1 MTMRLFAAAGLA
13 ACCLAAT
20 GAPALAQ
27 TAPSDDAPGTLLV
40 HIDAAGVFKDA
51 SAKVYIEGG
60 RVPGGSIGSPADET
74 ITFDAAYFLTPNFA
88 VDLYAGLPPRAVVRG
103 AGTLSGA
110 GTLATTNYGPAVLT
124 GEYHVT
130 GLGAFHPYVAA
141 GVDYTLFLNIHH
153 EALYDVK
160 IPNAFGA
167 ALKLG
172 MDYDIS
178 PAWSAHFYVMHIFLG
193 TRVSASAV
201 PGGAV
206 PAVAKALIDP
216 TIIGAGVGCR
226 F

>member
-1 MTMRLFAAAGLA
+1 MNRKLFAAASLA
-13 ACCLAAT
+13 AGCLAVT

-27 TAPSDDAPGTLLV
+27 SAYDAPGTILV
-40 HIDAAGVFKDA
+40 HIDAVGVFKD
-51 SAKVYIEGG
+51 VYIGG
-60 RVPGGSIGSPADET
+60 ARVPGGSIGSAPDET
-74 ITFDAAYFLTPNFA
+74 ISLDVAYFLTPNFA
-88 VDLYAGLPPRAVVRG
+88 VDVYAGLPPRAVVRG

-110 GTLATTNYGPAVLT
+110 GTLATTNYGPAVLS

-141 GVDYTLFLNIHH
+141 GVNYTLFLNIHH

-160 IPNAFGA
+160 IPDAFGA
-167 ALKLG
+167 AFKLG

-178 PAWSAHFYVMHIFLG
+178 PAWSAHVYLMHIFLG

-216 TIIGAGVGCR
+216 TIVGAGIGYR

>member
-1 MTMRLFAAAGLA
+1 MTHKLLAAGLA

-20 GAPALAQ
+20 AAPALAQ
-27 TAPSDDAPGTLLV
+27 TDDAPGTLLV

-51 SAKVYIEGG
+51 SAKVYIAGG

-74 ITFDAAYFLTPNFA
+74 ITFDVDYFLTPNFS
-88 VDLYAGLPPRAVVRG
+88 VDFFAGLPPRAVIRG

-141 GVDYTLFLNIHH
+141 GLDYTLFLNIHH

-167 ALKLG
+167 AVKLG
-172 MDYDIS
+172 MDYDIT

-206 PAVAKALIDP
+206 PAVAKATIDP
-216 TIIGAGVGCR
+216 TIIGAGLGYK

>member
-1 MTMRLFAAAGLA
+1 MTMKLRTAGLA

-20 GAPALAQ
+20 AAPALAQ
-27 TAPSDDAPGTLLV
+27 TDDAPGTLIV
-40 HIDAAGVFKDA
+40 HIDGAGVFKDA
-51 SAKVYIEGG
+51 SAKVYIAGG

-74 ITFDAAYFLTPNFA
+74 ITFDVAYFFTPNFA
-88 VDLYAGLPPRAVVRG
+88 VDFFAGLPPRAVIRG

-141 GVDYTLFLNIHH
+141 GLDYTLFLNIHH

-167 ALKLG
+167 AVKLG
-172 MDYDIS
+172 MDYDITPS
-178 PAWSAHFYVMHIFLG
+178 WSAHFYVMHIFLG

-206 PAVAKALIDP
+206 PAVAKATIDP
-216 TIIGAGVGCR
+216 TIIGAGLGYR

>member
-1 MTMRLFAAAGLA
+1 MTKTLLAAGLA
-13 ACCLAAT
+13 ACCLAAA

-27 TAPSDDAPGTLLV
+27 TAPSDDPPGTLIV

-74 ITFDAAYFLTPNFA
+74 ITVDAAYFLTPNFA
-88 VDLYAGLPPRAVVRG
+88 IDFFAGLPPRAVVRG

-110 GTLATTNYGPAVLT
+110 GTLATTNYGPAILS

-130 GLGAFHPYVAA
+130 GLGAFHPYVSA
-141 GVDYTLFLNIHH
+141 GVNYTLFLNIHH
-153 EALYDVK
+153 EALYNVK
-160 IPNAFGA
+160 IPDAFGA
-167 ALKLG
+167 AFKLG
-172 MDYDIS
+172 MDYDLS
-178 PAWSAHFYVMHIFLG
+178 SAWSAHFYVMHIFLG

-206 PAVAKALIDP
+206 PAVAKARIDP
-216 TIIGAGVGCR
+216 TVIGAGIGYR

>member
-1 MTMRLFAAAGLA
+1 MNLKLFAAAGLA
-13 ACCLAAT
+13 VCCGAAI

-27 TAPSDDAPGTLLV
+27 TAADAPGTVVV
-40 HIDAAGVFKDA
+40 HIDAAGVFKNA
-51 SAKVYIEGG
+51 SAKVYIAGA

-88 VDLYAGLPPRAVVRG
+88 VDLYAGLPPRAVIRG

-110 GTLATTNYGPAVLT
+110 GTLATTNYGPAVLS

-141 GVDYTLFLNIHH
+141 GVNYTLFLNIHH
-153 EALYDVK
+153 EALYNVK
-160 IPNAFGA
+160 IPDAFGA
-167 ALKLG
+167 AFKIG
-172 MDYDIS
+172 FDYDIS

-206 PAVAKALIDP
+206 PAVAKATIDP
-216 TIIGAGVGCR
+216 TIIGAGIGYR

>member
-1 MTMRLFAAAGLA
+1 MTTKLFAAAGLA

-27 TAPSDDAPGTLLV
+27 TTSADYAAGTILV

-51 SAKVYIEGG
+51 SAKVYVEGE
-60 RVPGGSIGSPADET
+60 RVPGASIGSPADET
-74 ITFDAAYFLTPNFA
+74 ITFDAAYFLSPNFA
-88 VDLYAGLPPRAVVRG
+88 VDLYAGLPPRAVIRG

-110 GTLATTNYGPAVLT
+110 GTLATSNYGPAVLT
-124 GEYHVT
+124 GEYYFT
-130 GLGAFHPYVAA
+130 GLGAFHPYAAA
-141 GVDYTLFLNIHH
+141 GLDYTLFLNIHH

-178 PAWSAHFYVMHIFLG
+178 PAWTAHFYVMHIFLG
-193 TRVSASAV
+193 TRVSASLA
-201 PGGAV
+201 PGDAV
-206 PAVAKALIDP
+206 PAVAKATIDP
-216 TIIGAGVGCR
+216 TVVGAGIGYR

>member
-1 MTMRLFAAAGLA
+1 MTKTLFAATGLA
-13 ACCLAAT
+13 ACAFAAT
-20 GAPALAQ
+20 GTPALAQ
-27 TAPSDDAPGTLLV
+27 TDAAPGTLLV
-40 HIDAAGVFKDA
+40 HIDAAGVIKDA

-110 GTLATTNYGPAVLT
+110 GTLATTNYGPAVLS

-141 GVDYTLFLNIHH
+141 GLNYTLFLNIHH

-167 ALKLG
+167 ACKLG

-178 PAWSAHFYVMHIFLG
+178 PAWSAHVYVMHIFLG

-206 PAVAKALIDP
+206 PAVAKASIDP
-216 TIIGAGVGCR
+216 TIIGAGLGYR

>member
-1 MTMRLFAAAGLA
+1 MSMKLFAAAGLA

-20 GAPALAQ
+20 AAPARAQ
-27 TAPSDDAPGTLLV
+27 TDQAPGTLLV
-40 HIDAAGVFKDA
+40 HIDAAG
-51 SAKVYIEGG
+51 
-60 RVPGGSIGSPADET
+60 PADET
-74 ITFDAAYFLTPNFA
+74 ITFDVDYFLTPNFS
-88 VDLYAGLPPRAVVRG
+88 VDFFAGLPPRAVIRG

-141 GVDYTLFLNIHH
+141 GLDYTLFLNIHH

-167 ALKLG
+167 AFKLG
-172 MDYDIS
+172 MDYDVTPS
-178 PAWSAHFYVMHIFLG
+178 WSAHFYVMHIFLG

-206 PAVAKALIDP
+206 PAVAKATIDP
-216 TIIGAGVGCR
+216 TIIGAGLGYR

>member
-1 MTMRLFAAAGLA
+1 MISKFSGLACLTAGLLAGA
-13 ACCLAAT
+13 AWPCH
-20 GAPALAQ
+20 AQ
-27 TAPSDDAPGTLLV
+27 TDNAPGTLLV
-40 HIDAAGVFKDA
+40 HIDAAGVVKDA
-51 SAKVYIEGG
+51 SAKVYIAGG

-88 VDLYAGLPPRAVVRG
+88 IDLYAGLPPRAVVRG

-110 GTLATTNYGPAVLT
+110 GTLATTNYGPAVLS

-130 GLGAFHPYVAA
+130 GLGAFHPYAAA
-141 GVDYTLFLNIHH
+141 GVNYTLFLNIHH

-167 ALKLG
+167 AFKIG
-172 MDYDIS
+172 ADYDLS

-206 PAVAKALIDP
+206 PAVAKATIDP
-216 TIIGAGVGCR
+216 TIIGAGVGYR

>member
-1 MTMRLFAAAGLA
+1 MSKTLFAAGLV
-13 ACCLAAT
+13 ACAFAAT

-27 TAPSDDAPGTLLV
+27 TDDAPGTLRV

-51 SAKVYIEGG
+51 SAKVYIAGG

-74 ITFDAAYFLTPNFA
+74 ITFDADYFLTPNFS
-88 VDLYAGLPPRAVVRG
+88 VDVYAGLPPRAVVRG

-110 GTLATTNYGPAVLT
+110 GTLATTNYGPAVLS

-141 GVDYTLFLNIHH
+141 GVNYTLFLNIHH

-167 ALKLG
+167 AFKLG

-216 TIIGAGVGCR
+216 TIIGAGLGYK